1 MNNPT
6 DKVKF
11 NEVKKGLTDLSG
23 IKGIIPAFFYL
34 LASHILSIHCF

>member
-23 IKGIIPAFFYL
+23 IKGIIPALFYYNL
-34 LASHILSIHCF
+34 IAYNG